1 MAPRARGKTYWLAA
15 PATGGPLQVVPAPT
29 VNVRNAANT
38 ANITDTIY
46 AADDPDATILAQG
59 FLGNADGLIQFFT
72 AEPQRVW
79 LRCSKTGFTTQDIPL
94 DVNFASNRYVPR
106 GAWLVGTTYKF
117 MDVVSNGGASWVAL
131 RTNTGVT
138 PVEGAD
144 WTLVASGATL
154 ADAAPPAIA
163 AAAAIGTSTDAA
175 REDHTHSGSA
185 YQAISDH
192 DTFVGARIFHSVNQS
207 LANATTTALALDSE
221 TLDTNG
227 FHDPATNNPRF
238 TIPAGK
244 AGKYRIEGTI
254 AFANN
259 GTGERTASIYKNGVT
274 ELRTVLVGG
283 AAGGTN
289 GLYVSVSDVQSLAV
303 NDYVD
308 LRATQ
313 NSGGA
318 LNAFGG
324 TVHTVFTIEYLGA

>member
-1 MAPRARGKTYWLAA
+1 MAPRARGKTFWLAS

-185 YQAISDH
+185 YQALSDK
-192 DTFVGARIFHSVNQS
+192 GA
-207 LANATTTALALDSE
+207 ANGYAALDANTRVPIAQRGILTGTVVWDPGSIAAGSATFE
-221 TLDTNG
+221 T
-227 FHDPATNNPRF
+227 
-238 TIPAGK
+238 
-244 AGKYRIEGTI
+244 
-254 AFANN
+254 
-259 GTGERTASIYKNGVT
+259 VT
-274 ELRTVLVGG
+274 VTG
-283 AAGGTN
+283 AAMGDIAIGSHSASDAGRTRI
-289 GLYVSVSDVQSLAV
+289 LVTAYVSAPDTVIVQIYNASAAAF
-303 NDYVD
+303 DMPSGT
-308 LRATQ
+308 LRAVV
-313 NSGGA
+313 
-318 LNAFGG
+318 LK
-324 TVHTVFTIEYLGA
+324 L

>member
-38 ANITDTIY
+38 ANISDTIY

-72 AEPQRVW
+72 VEPQRVW
-79 LRCSKTGFTTQDIPL
+79 LRCSKTGFVTQDIPL

-185 YQAISDH
+185 YQALSDAAGEIGYAQVTA
-192 DTFVGARIFHSVNQS
+192 DQLNIGTTNTDLTGLSVTVACDGVTPI
-207 LANATTTALALDSE
+207 L
-221 TLDTNG
+221 
-227 FHDPATNNPRF
+227 
-238 TIPAGK
+238 
-244 AGKYRIEGTI
+244 IEG
-254 AFANN
+254 
-259 GTGERTASIYKNGVT
+259 Y
-274 ELRTVLVGG
+274 VLVSKNTNPGRMVVLIHEG
-283 AAGGTN
+283 ATQLQLSAVYTGIAAGG
-289 GLYVSVSDVQSLAV
+289 GSVTIRPGVRLIPSAGNHTYKLVAIADADTMNTLAG
-303 NDYVD
+303 
-308 LRATQ
+308 ATRP
-313 NSGGA
+313 NFISVTR
-318 LNAFGG
+318 L
-324 TVHTVFTIEYLGA
+324 